1 MAQRL
6 ASARNVEIQNI
17 MTSEE
22 LADQVTQCVDS
33 LRTRI
38 IGTGDAQYSR
48 GNQQTIE
55 LKTNSQILQ
64 ETIEELDDTL
74 VYVAVL
80 RTRLAELI
88 KKLQ

>member
-1 MAQRL
+1 
-6 ASARNVEIQNI
+6 

-33 LRTRI
+33 LRSRI
-38 IGTGDAQYSR
+38 VGTGNEQYSR
-48 GNQQTIE
+48 GQEQAIE
-55 LKTNSQILQ
+55 SKSNAKILR

-80 RTRLAELI
+80 RTRLAGLLS
-88 KKLQ
+88 KLN

>member
-1 MAQRL
+1 
-6 ASARNVEIQNI
+6 

-33 LRTRI
+33 LRSRI
-38 IGTGDAQYSR
+38 VGTGNAQYSR
-48 GNQQTIE
+48 GQEQAIE
-55 LKTNSQILQ
+55 SKSNAQILR

-80 RTRLAELI
+80 RTRLAGLLS
-88 KKLQ
+88 KLN